1 MFNKIQFTIA
11 DRINQANNPN
21 LDAVNQLPKSTTTLN
36 KPNLA
41 LNTTD
46 LNQADNQ
53 VNTQQD
59 RAINQ
64 TNPEQVNTIYNKQLS
79 PTTYNKQ
86 LSPEYPSNPDPTVI
100 TPTPKN
106 KTFTETLLDKK
117 NSQYLNNKQPNPDNR
132 QSTYPD
138 QSDNVYTQYPES
150 NVPIRPDIIQNN
162 PRADLPT
169 LTSPDYKK
177 GPQYGNGPQYK
188 PKTFN
193 IQKLPK
199 PKFG

>member
-1 MFNKIQFTIA
+1 MFNKIQFSIA
-11 DRINQANNPN
+11 DRINQASNPN
-21 LDAVNQLPKSTTTLN
+21 QDQVNQLPKDINNNIN
-36 KPNLA
+36 KPDLA

-46 LNQADNQ
+46 LNAADNQ
-53 VNTQQD
+53 VNKQQD

-64 TNPEQVNTIYNKQLS
+64 TNPEQVNTVTKSVADTSYNKPLS
-79 PTTYNKQ
+79 A
-86 LSPEYPSNPDPTVI
+86 EYPSNPDPTVI

-117 NSQYLNNKQPNPDNR
+117 NSQYLNNKQPDPNNR

-138 QSDNVYTQYPES
+138 QSDNIYTQYPES
-150 NVPIRPDIIQNN
+150 NIPIRPNITQRGPNT
-162 PRADLPT
+162 DLPN
-169 LTSPDYKK
+169 LTSPNYKK
-177 GPQYGNGPQYK
+177 GPQYDNGPQYK
-188 PKTFN
+188 PQRFN

>member
-1 MFNKIQFTIA
+1 MFNKIQFSIA
-11 DRINQANNPN
+11 DRINQASNPN
-21 LDAVNQLPKSTTTLN
+21 QDQVNQLPKSTTTLN
-36 KPNLA
+36 KPDLA

-46 LNQADNQ
+46 LNAADNQ
-53 VNTQQD
+53 VNKQQD

-64 TNPEQVNTIYNKQLS
+64 TNPEQVNTVTKSVADTSYNKPLS
-79 PTTYNKQ
+79 A
-86 LSPEYPSNPDPTVI
+86 EYPSNPDPTVI

-117 NSQYLNNKQPNPDNR
+117 NSQYLNNKQPDPVNR

-138 QSDNVYTQYPES
+138 QSDNIYTQYPES
-150 NVPIRPDIIQNN
+150 NIPIRPNITQRGPNT
-162 PRADLPT
+162 DLPN
-169 LTSPDYKK
+169 LTSPNYKK
-177 GPQYGNGPQYK
+177 GPQYDNGPQYK
-188 PKTFN
+188 PQRFN